1 MHKDFYIY
9 EWYIEET
16 GHVFYVGKG
25 RLKSFKELHNRNRYF
40 KNIYNKYKCN
50 VRKIKEGLTNEEAC
64 QEEIKQIA
72 FRKEKGEAE
81 CNFTLGGE
89 GFSSGYLNPMYG
101 VHMTGEENPFY
112 GRKHTEETKQLISK
126 HRKGKGGR
134 FGRDNPMYGKGFKGK
149 DNPMYGRTGIKR
161 PNSKMYL
168 LEGEEN
174 PMIYKECEKRFG
186 IAFSRIS
193 ETGGVLHY
201 KKNTSNKN
209 LYEGKTLTR
218 IK

>member
-112 GRKHTEETKQLISK
+112 GGSIRK
-126 HRKGKGGR
+126 
-134 FGRDNPMYGKGFKGK
+134 
-149 DNPMYGRTGIKR
+149 KR
-161 PNSKMYL
+161 S
-168 LEGEEN
+168 
-174 PMIYKECEKRFG
+174 
-186 IAFSRIS
+186 
-193 ETGGVLHY
+193 
-201 KKNTSNKN
+201 N
-209 LYEGKTLTR
+209 LYLNTERAKAAGLAETIRCTEKGLKVKITLCMVEPE
-218 IK
+218 